1 MSDQYDYEIAV
12 EKLNPPM
19 GSKRFAAKLAFMV
32 RLKEAGQSERLY
44 PNLGEHWGV
53 TEQEAEDKVKRSVE
67 EWIKSRS

>member
-32 RLKEAGQSERLY
+32 RLKEDGQSERLY
-44 PNLGEHWGV
+44 EKG
-53 TEQEAEDKVKRSVE
+53 S
-67 EWIKSRS
+67 